1 MAVSL
6 MSESWPELHIS
17 TLDYDR
23 LEQLLSRLP
32 LQHPSRQLLQQE
44 LDRANLLEPAEMPFD
59 VVTMNSTVR
68 LLLEASGEERQFT
81 LCYPKDL
88 AQQTSA
94 EAVSVLAPVGM
105 ALLGLRQGERILW
118 PMPDQSQQ
126 WIRVLEILYQ
136 PERSGAYHR

>member
-1 MAVSL
+1 MTESL
-6 MSESWPELHIS
+6 LSEPKPELHIS

-23 LEQLLSRLP
+23 LEALLTGLP
-32 LQHPSRQLLQQE
+32 LTHASRQLLQQE
-44 LDRANLLEPAEMPFD
+44 LDRANLLEPTQMPFD

-68 LLLEASGEERQFT
+68 LLLEERQEERQFT

-88 AQQTSA
+88 ATQTPA

-105 ALLGLRQGERILW
+105 ALLGLRQGDRIRW

-126 WIRVLEILYQ
+126 WIQVLDILYQ